1 VNGLATNEKEA
12 TMQNKPLRFIANLSL
27 VLASVLL
34 LHGDAAGDPRSNSG
48 VPIDH
53 RSGITA
59 VESRSSDVHAL
70 AHDLGDKSVL
80 TPHHNRLPNVLPG
93 GVDRVVAGLEWIAA
107 VPEPRA
113 IVFLGTA
120 LLVASGIARRR
131 FMRNGKV
138 QKS

>member
-1 VNGLATNEKEA
+1 MLVQITEWQSTIGRAL
-12 TMQNKPLRFIANLSL
+12 PRFTP
-27 VLASVLL
+27 
-34 LHGDAAGDPRSNSG
+34 G
-48 VPIDH
+48 
-53 RSGITA
+53 
-59 VESRSSDVHAL
+59 VHAL

-80 TPHHNRLPNVLPG
+80 TPHDTRLPNVSPG
-93 GVDRVVAGLEWIAA
+93 GADRVAAGLEWIAA

>member
-1 VNGLATNEKEA
+1 
-12 TMQNKPLRFIANLSL
+12 MQNRPLRFIRNLSL

-34 LHGDAAGDPRSNSG
+34 LTGDAWGDARTNNG
-48 VPIDH
+48 VAIDH
-53 RSGITA
+53 RSRITA
-59 VESRSSDVHAL
+59 VHSRSSGVHAL

-80 TPHHNRLPNVLPG
+80 TPHDTRLPNVSPG
-93 GVDRVVAGLEWIAA
+93 GADRVAAGLEWIAA